1 VRTPDTSDEEEDE
14 EEEEEETPSE
24 SDEDEEGNQY
34 LKHHGKWYKRSGGPG
49 T

>member
-24 SDEDEEGNQY
+24 SDEDEEEY
-34 LKHHGKWYKRSGGPG
+34 IRLKGKLYKRSPGPG
-49 T
+49 GT